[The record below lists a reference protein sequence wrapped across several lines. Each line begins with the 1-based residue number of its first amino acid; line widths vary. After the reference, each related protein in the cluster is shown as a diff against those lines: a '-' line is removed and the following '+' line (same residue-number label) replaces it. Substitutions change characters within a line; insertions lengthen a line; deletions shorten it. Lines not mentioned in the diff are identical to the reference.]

1 MAEVRR
7 TAEPEIKSAEAK
19 LADLKRMRVIAVSLL
34 GVMTCIFVATSVA
47 TVDWPWLPY
56 ARAFAEAGMVGA
68 CADWFAVVA
77 LFRHP
82 FGIPIPHTG
91 IVPNNKDR
99 IGAALGRFITNNFLS
114 PRVAHEQL
122 FRVDVVGWI
131 TRWLNDP
138 DNAKQLAQYVGT
150 LLPRILKSLTRPQL
164 GEFLGNVARQGIE
177 SIPAAPLASKLL
189 AVLWAGG
196 AAQAAL
202 ERALELSERSLRRNK
217 ATINR
222 IVSEH
227 SSRWIPKWVD
237 NMIAERVMAGLL
249 STLEELRDPDHP
261 WRVELS
267 QAVEKL
273 IADLATDPD
282 MHAVGE
288 RMKAQLLANPLLLE
302 QARSLWDEI
311 ERGLYSDPQA
321 RAETT
326 ARTIEV
332 ALHNFGHWFEQ
343 DAERQRRLNRW
354 IRLLML
360 RVLLPRRAEIGAYV
374 THVVQN
380 WDAATLVNRLEL
392 QVGKDLQYIR
402 INGTL
407 VGGLVGLLI
416 FVASKWIASG

>member
-1 MAEVRR
+1 MPGVSR

-19 LADLKRMRVIAVSLL
+19 LADLKRMRVIALSLL

-47 TVDWPWLPY
+47 KVDWAWLPY
-56 ARAFAEAGMVGA
+56 VRAFAEAGMVGA

-82 FGIPIPHTG
+82 FGIPIPHTA

-99 IGAALGRFITNNFLS
+99 IGAALGRFITNNVLS

-131 TRWLNDP
+131 TRWVNDP

-150 LLPRILKSLTRPQL
+150 LLPRILKSLARPEL
-164 GEFLGNVARQGIE
+164 GEFLGDVARQGIE
-177 SIPAAPLASKLL
+177 SVPAAPLASKLL

-202 ERALELSERSLRRNK
+202 ERALDFGERSLRRNK
-217 ATINR
+217 AAIHR

-249 STLEELRDPDHP
+249 STLQELRDPDHP

-267 QAVEKL
+267 QAMEKL

-288 RMKAQLLANPLLLE
+288 RMKAQLLANPLLQE
-302 QARSLWDEI
+302 QARSLWEEI
-311 ERGLYSDPQA
+311 ERGLESDPQA

-326 ARTIEV
+326 ARTLEV
-332 ALHNFGHWFEQ
+332 ALHNFGRWLEQ
-343 DAERQRRLNRW
+343 DPDRQRRFNRW

-360 RVLLPRRAEIGAYV
+360 RILLPRRAEIGAYV
-374 THVVQN
+374 TQVVQN

-416 FVASKWIASG
+416 FIASKWIASG

>member
-1 MAEVRR
+1 VAEVRR

-150 LLPRILKSLTRPQL
+150 LLPRILKSLARPEL

-196 AAQAAL
+196 AAQAAI
-202 ERALELSERSLRRNK
+202 ERALDLGERSLRRNK

-227 SSRWIPKWVD
+227 SSRWIPRWVD
-237 NMIAERVMAGLL
+237 NMIAERVMTGLL

-273 IADLATDPD
+273 IADLASDPD
-282 MHAVGE
+282 MQAMGE
-288 RMKAQLLANPLLLE
+288 RMKAQLLANPLLEE

-311 ERGLYSDPQA
+311 ERGLEADPEA

-326 ARTIEV
+326 ARTIEMG
-332 ALHNFGHWFEQ
+332 LHNFGRWLEQ

-360 RVLLPRRAEIGAYV
+360 RMLLPRRAEIGAYV
-374 THVVQN
+374 THVVRIGTPPRWSTGWSCRSARTCN
-380 WDAATLVNRLEL
+380 TSASTAPSSAA
-392 QVGKDLQYIR
+392 
-402 INGTL
+402 
-407 VGGLVGLLI
+407 
-416 FVASKWIASG
+416 SSGC

>member
-1 MAEVRR
+1 VAEVRR
-7 TAEPEIKSAEAK
+7 TAEPEIKSAKAK
-19 LADLKRMRVIAVSLL
+19 LADLKRMRAIAVSLL
-34 GVMTCIFVATSVA
+34 GVMTCVFVATSVA

-122 FRVDVVGWI
+122 LRVDVVGWI

-150 LLPRILKSLTRPQL
+150 LLPRILKSLARPEL

-202 ERALELSERSLRRNK
+202 ERALDLGERSLRRNK

-249 STLEELRDPDHP
+249 STMEELRDPDHP

-282 MHAVGE
+282 M
-288 RMKAQLLANPLLLE
+288 
-302 QARSLWDEI
+302 QA
-311 ERGLYSDPQA
+311 
-321 RAETT
+321 
-326 ARTIEV
+326 
-332 ALHNFGHWFEQ
+332 
-343 DAERQRRLNRW
+343 
-354 IRLLML
+354 
-360 RVLLPRRAEIGAYV
+360 
-374 THVVQN
+374 
-380 WDAATLVNRLEL
+380 
-392 QVGKDLQYIR
+392 
-402 INGTL
+402 
-407 VGGLVGLLI
+407 
-416 FVASKWIASG
+416 VASA

>member
-1 MAEVRR
+1 VPGVSR

-47 TVDWPWLPY
+47 KVDWAWLPY
-56 ARAFAEAGMVGA
+56 VRAFAEAGMVGA

-131 TRWLNDP
+131 TRWVNDP
-138 DNAKQLAQYVGT
+138 DNAKQLAQYDGT
-150 LLPRILKSLTRPQL
+150 LLPRILKSLARPEL
-164 GEFLGNVARQGIE
+164 GEFLGDVARQGIE
-177 SIPAAPLASKLL
+177 SVPAAPLASKLL

-202 ERALELSERSLRRNK
+202 ERALDFGERSLRRNK
-217 ATINR
+217 AAIHR

-249 STLEELRDPDHP
+249 STLQELRDPDHP

-267 QAVEKL
+267 QAMEKL

-288 RMKAQLLANPLLLE
+288 RMKAQLLANPLLQE
-302 QARSLWDEI
+302 QARSLWEEI
-311 ERGLYSDPQA
+311 ERGLESDPQA

-326 ARTIEV
+326 ARTLEV
-332 ALHNFGHWFEQ
+332 ALHNFGRWLEQ
-343 DAERQRRLNRW
+343 DPDRQRRFNRW

-360 RVLLPRRAEIGAYV
+360 RILLPRRAEIGAYV
-374 THVVQN
+374 TQVVQN

-416 FVASKWIASG
+416 FIASKWIASG